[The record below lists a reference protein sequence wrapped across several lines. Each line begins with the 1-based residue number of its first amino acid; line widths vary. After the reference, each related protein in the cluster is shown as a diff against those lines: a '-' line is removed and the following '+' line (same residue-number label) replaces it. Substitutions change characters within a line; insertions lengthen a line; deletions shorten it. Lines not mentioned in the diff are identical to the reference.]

1 MSYDVSSSS
10 FNKISPVWS
19 PLSLS
24 LSVSSPSSPVDP
36 SATDNVAFSLIR
48 PVSLTACGP
57 IPVTVIVKVAVAL
70 FAV

>member
-1 MSYDVSSSS
+1 M
-10 FNKISPVWS
+10 WS

-24 LSVSSPSSPVDP
+24 LSVSDPSSPVDP
-36 SATDNVAFSLIR
+36 SATDKVAFSLIR
-48 PVSLTACGP
+48 PVSFTASGP